1 MRYRN
6 RFDRTG
12 QCSED
17 GDNAEALFVS
27 LASERG
33 WSVQNATRKEQFL
46 HIDYF
51 LSQKGYKNYSF
62 DVKARKKVKRADT
75 ETNDELIWIEW
86 RNVAGNDGWL
96 NGAANY
102 IAFERENDFIIVER
116 FQLKNLCEKIVKRDF
131 VNNASDALYK
141 IYQRKGRQDEISL
154 IKLSDIFKNKITIT
168 ISVYPKSTIKVGNDT
183 NLGALNNYCVAYKR
197 LSLLIYYLAINR
209 RFLRSTQRHKTQ

>member
-17 GDNAEALFVS
+17 GDNAETLFIA

-33 WSVQNATRKEQFL
+33 WSVQKASRKEQFL

-51 LSQKGYKNYSF
+51 LSQEGYKNYSF
-62 DVKARKKVKRADT
+62 DVKARKRVKRADA

-154 IKLSDIFKNKITIT
+154 IKFSDIFKNIKYR
-168 ISVYPKSTIKVGNDT
+168 VWPKNSNQ
-183 NLGALNNYCVAYKR
+183 NNK
-197 LSLLIYYLAINR
+197 
-209 RFLRSTQRHKTQ
+209 